1 MFGGYWTMESQKK
14 NSLADVFRYAYGTS
28 IPVEVLNDPDMKVV
42 WDQTN
47 IIVWA

>member
-1 MFGGYWTMESQKK
+1 MFGGYWTMGSQKK
-14 NSLADVFRYAYGTS
+14 NRLTDGFRYAYGTS
-28 IPVEVLNDPDMKVV
+28 IPVEVLSDPDMKVV